1 MRFLGGF
8 ELHDDEGLLP
18 ELPTRKVKS
27 LFAYLV
33 MHRDRSHPREQLAE
47 LFWGEL
53 GADSARNNLR
63 YALSVLRQ
71 TLGAYLAIDR
81 QQVRFRAE
89 RYELDVEEF
98 EGLITQ
104 ARSLEGLERE
114 RRLRRAVELYRGGGF
129 LPGFYDEWVI
139 EEQGR
144 LELLYLEALDA
155 LALLPAQTTLLR
167 SPPLRL
173 SEEAGL
179 KRELARAH
187 YARREPEAAQA
198 LAQQAL
204 RLYEQAHD
212 LIGQAKTYLLL
223 GVIHR
228 YLGQSPQAAQSYR
241 QALALSRRAQDRRTE
256 WQVLNNLGW
265 LAWND
270 YRAREALARYEQALP
285 LCRAIEDRWGE
296 AIVLNNWG
304 IALLDLSEFAQALER
319 FRQAD
324 RLIEELGEQDFRV
337 ENLSYRALAHW
348 GLEEKQETLR
358 CTREAL
364 RLIAAGAG
372 SSLIYKAE
380 FNAYLVFRAVGRPAE
395 AHEHLRRAYE
405 DTLDRLQRIQ
415 DTKLREGAVRG
426 NRSFREICEAGQ
438 TLGPRP

>member
-8 ELHDDEGLLP
+8 ELYEDKQLLP
-18 ELPTRKVKS
+18 DLPTRKVKS

-63 YALSVLRQ
+63 YALSILRRVV
-71 TLGAYLAIDR
+71 GAHLAIDR

-89 RYELDVEEF
+89 RYALDVEEF

-104 ARSLEGLERE
+104 ARSLEGPERE

-139 EEQGR
+139 EEQRR

-187 YARREPEAAQA
+187 YARREPEAAYALARQA
-198 LAQQAL
+198 LQ
-204 RLYEQAHD
+204 LYERAHD
-212 LIGQAKTYLLL
+212 PVGQAKSHMLL
-223 GVIHR
+223 GVIQR
-228 YLGQSPQAAQSYR
+228 YLGQSDRAKRHYAR
-241 QALALSRRAQDRRTE
+241 ALVLGRRAQDRRTE
-256 WQVLNNLGW
+256 WQVLNNVGW
-265 LAWND
+265 LLWNEGRSWEALER
-270 YRAREALARYEQALP
+270 YREALQ
-285 LCRAIEDRWGE
+285 LCRKLEDRWGE
-296 AIVLNNWG
+296 AVVLNNWG
-304 IALLDLSEFAQALER
+304 IALLDLQAFTEAEER
-319 FRQAD
+319 FQRAND
-324 RLIEELGEQDFRV
+324 LIKELDEQDLRV
-337 ENLSYRALAHW
+337 ENPSYRARACL
-348 GLEEKQETLR
+348 GLGERDKALLY
-358 CTREAL
+358 TRKAL
-364 RLIAAGAG
+364 QFIAEGAG
-372 SSLIYKAE
+372 SGLIYKVE
-380 FNAYLVFRAVGRPAE
+380 FNAYLVLRVLGQRTE
-395 AHEHLRRAYE
+395 AYRHLQRAYK

-415 DTKLREGAVRG
+415 DPQLRESALQG
-426 NRSFREICEAGQ
+426 NRSFREICEAAY
-438 TLGPRP
+438 TFRL